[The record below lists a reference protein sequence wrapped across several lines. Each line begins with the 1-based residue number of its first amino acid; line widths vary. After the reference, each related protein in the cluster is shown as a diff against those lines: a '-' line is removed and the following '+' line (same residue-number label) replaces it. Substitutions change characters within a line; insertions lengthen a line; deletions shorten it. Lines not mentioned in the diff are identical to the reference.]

1 MHLLLRQQKP
11 PITCRENLQKNF
23 IFMDLAWGLN
33 SGLQKT
39 FDKLVYQKIQH
50 QNVYLCCCFL
60 AVVACK
66 CRLISSCLLPL
77 GMKQAKNLN
86 ALAGYGCSELLDN
99 ISLKIGQVSYF

>member
-1 MHLLLRQQKP
+1 MHLLLRQRKP

-50 QNVYLCCCFL
+50 QNVHLCSCFL

-66 CRLISSCLLPL
+66 CQTYFWLSLATTHETSQKTECPSRLWL
-77 GMKQAKNLN
+77 
-86 ALAGYGCSELLDN
+86 
-99 ISLKIGQVSYF
+99 